1 MTEPTLDIRG
11 LALERNP
18 AEKPQK
24 KRRRS
29 WGTRYLV
36 PGGIILGFLALLL
49 FAAGEEFLP
58 KQQVTVVPVVV
69 TRAEV
74 QQEGTPLFQAA
85 GWVEPRPTPVN
96 AAALTEG
103 VVEELYVVEGQEVKA
118 GDPVAKLID
127 IDLKLAL
134 KEAET
139 NHDLQHAELE
149 RAQADLKA
157 AKLRVEN
164 PVHLEAAL
172 ADAESVLASSQTS
185 LSQLPFLVRSAE
197 ARVKYD
203 QQNLEGKLAAKGAVA
218 GRLIQE
224 ARSVLSKTEAEL
236 EELKQRSPRL
246 KREVDANQRKVEA
259 LSAQLKLLI
268 DEQQQLEN
276 AEAQSH
282 IAAAKLKQAELAI
295 EKLEL
300 ALERTIVKS
309 PITGRVM
316 KLVAYPGTRV
326 MGLESKAG
334 QSSSTVVSLYN
345 PQMLQVRADVRLEDV
360 PQVQPGQPVEIETAS
375 SKEPILGTVLAPTS
389 EANIQKNTLEVKV
402 ALLNPPANIRPEML
416 VTATFLAPPT
426 EHTESEESQN
436 YERLLI
442 PRHLVQTGDGS
453 STIWIVDADGKA
465 RLQPVTLG
473 KAGTEELIEVVQ
485 GIQPTD
491 KLISS
496 GHETLKPG
504 VSVTIA
510 GEDSTLG
517 MSGKRS

>member
-1 MTEPTLDIRG
+1 MIEHTLDIKG
-11 LALERNP
+11 LALDKGP
-18 AEKPQK
+18 AKKPQK

-139 NHDLQHAELE
+139 NRDLRQAELE
-149 RAQADLKA
+149 SAQADLKA

-164 PVHLEAAL
+164 PVHLEATL
-172 ADAESVLASSQTS
+172 AEAESLMAKSETA
-185 LSQLPFLVRSAE
+185 LSQIPFLVTSAE
-197 ARVKYD
+197 ARVKYA
-203 QQNLEGKLAAKGAVA
+203 QQNFDGKQAAKEAVA

-224 ARSVLSKTEAEL
+224 ARSELSKAEAEL
-236 EELKQRSPRL
+236 DELKQRSPRL
-246 KREVDANQRKVEA
+246 KREVDANQKKMKA
-259 LSAQLKLLI
+259 LAAQLKLLI
-268 DEQQQLEN
+268 EETQQLEN
-276 AEAQSH
+276 AQAQSN
-282 IAAAKLKQAELAI
+282 AAAARLKQADLAV

-316 KLVAYPGTRV
+316 KLVSHPGTRV
-326 MGLESKAG
+326 MGLASNAG

-375 SKEPILGTVLAPTS
+375 FKEPILGTVLVPTS

-402 ALLNPPANIRPEML
+402 ALQNPPASIRPEML

-426 EHTESEESQN
+426 VNTESEELQN

-442 PRHLVQTGDGS
+442 PRQLVQSGDGS
-453 STIWIVDADGKA
+453 SAIWIVDAKGKA
-465 RLQPVTLG
+465 QLTPIKLG
-473 KAGTEELIEVVQ
+473 KAGTDELIEVVQ

-504 VSVTIA
+504 ASVTIA
-510 GEDSTLG
+510 GEDSTMG

>member
-1 MTEPTLDIRG
+1 MTEHTLDIQG
-11 LALERNP
+11 LALDKRP

-29 WGTRYLV
+29 WASRYLV
-36 PGGIILGFLALLL
+36 PGGIILGFVALLL
-49 FAAGEEFLP
+49 FAAGQEFLP
-58 KQQVTVVPVVV
+58 KPKVTVVPVVV

-103 VVEELYVVEGQEVKA
+103 VVEELYVVEGQEVEA
-118 GDPVAKLID
+118 GEPVAKLID

-134 KEAET
+134 QEAQT
-139 NHDLQHAELE
+139 TRDLRQAELE
-149 RAQADLKA
+149 SARADLKA

-172 ADAESVLASSQTS
+172 ADAESLLAKSETA
-185 LSQLPFLVRSAE
+185 LSQLPFLIKSSE
-197 ARVKYD
+197 ARVKYAR
-203 QQNLEGKLAAKGAVA
+203 QNLEGKIAAKDGVA
-218 GRLIQE
+218 GRLVQK
-224 ARSVLSKTEAEL
+224 ARSELSKAEAEL
-236 EELKQRSPRL
+236 EELKQRAPRL
-246 KREVDANQRKVEA
+246 KREVDANQKKAEA
-259 LSAQLKLLI
+259 LSAQLQLLI
-268 DEQQQLEN
+268 DENRELEN
-276 AEAQSH
+276 AQAQSH
-282 IAAAKLKQAELAI
+282 AAAAKLKQAELAVK
-295 EKLEL
+295 KLEL

-309 PITGRVM
+309 PINGRVM
-316 KLVAYPGTRV
+316 KLVAHPGSRV
-326 MGLESKAG
+326 MGLQSTAS

-375 SKEPILGTVLAPTS
+375 SKKPILGTVLAPTS

-402 ALLNPPANIRPEML
+402 ALQNPPPSIRPEML
-416 VTATFLAPPT
+416 VTATFLAPPQ
-426 EHTESEESQN
+426 ENSEAEESQN

-442 PRHLVQTGDGS
+442 PHSLVQSGDGGS
-453 STIWIVDADGKA
+453 AVWIVDADGKA
-465 RLQPVTLG
+465 RLQPVQLG

-504 VSVTIA
+504 TAVTVA
-510 GEDSTLG
+510 GEDSTMG